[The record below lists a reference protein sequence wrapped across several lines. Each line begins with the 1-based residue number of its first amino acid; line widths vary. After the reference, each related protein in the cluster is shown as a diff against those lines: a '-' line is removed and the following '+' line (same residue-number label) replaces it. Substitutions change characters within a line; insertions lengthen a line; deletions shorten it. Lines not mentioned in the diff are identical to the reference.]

1 MRIVVAPDSYKGCLS
16 ALSAARAMERG
27 VKRVFPEGRVEVIPM
42 ADGGEGTVDAVL
54 AAAGGEKVKL
64 TVSDPL
70 GRPVEAV
77 YGLLDQGRTAV
88 IEMAAA
94 SGLPLLT
101 AEERNPLVTTTRGT
115 GELIKDAL
123 DKGVGKI
130 LIGIGGSAT
139 NDGGAGMAQALGAK
153 LLDAR
158 GLALGP
164 GGAELARLTGIELAD
179 LHPRVQDV
187 EFEVACDVQNP
198 LCGPQGASA
207 VYGPQKG
214 ATAEM
219 VRELDQALANWG
231 RVLGQV
237 QGRDLL
243 GLPGGGAAG
252 GLGAGL
258 VGLLGASLRSGS
270 EIVLEAAGAREK
282 MAGADLVLTGEGK
295 TDFQTGFGKVPAGVA
310 AYARQAGV
318 PVLVLSGAVEGDPN
332 LLAAAGI
339 EACLS
344 IAEGPTSLGE
354 ALSRAEAQLERA
366 VWRTLLVWKLGYEA
380 RHST

>member
-1 MRIVVAPDSYKGCLS
+1 MRIVVAPDSYKGCLG
-16 ALSAARAMERG
+16 ALSVARAMERG
-27 VKRVFPEGRVEVIPM
+27 VKHVFPDGRVEVIPM

-54 AAAGGEKVKL
+54 AAVGGEKVHL

-70 GRPVEAV
+70 GRPLEAM
-77 YGLLDQGRTAV
+77 YGILAHGRIAV

-130 LIGIGGSAT
+130 LIGLGGSAT

-158 GLALGP
+158 GSALGP
-164 GGAELARLTGIELAD
+164 GGAELARLARIDLAD
-179 LHPRVQDV
+179 LHPRIPEV
-187 EFEVACDVQNP
+187 EFEAACDVQNP

-219 VRELDQALANWG
+219 VGKLDHALANWG
-231 RVLGQV
+231 SLLGRV
-237 QGRDLL
+237 QGRDILT
-243 GLPGGGAAG
+243 LPGGGAAG

-258 VGLLGASLRSGS
+258 VGLLGARLMSGTQ
-270 EIVLEAAGAREK
+270 IVLEAAGAREK

-318 PVLVLSGAVEGDPN
+318 PVLVLSGAVEGDPD

-344 IAEGPTSLGE
+344 IAEGPISLSE
-354 ALSRAEAQLERA
+354 ALDKAEAQLERA
-366 VWRTLLVWKLGYEA
+366 VWRTLLVWKLGCQA